1 MDELMKHAL
10 MLLSIWAVGFSELG
24 FAQNEGRKL
33 IGEDRA
39 HQVAL
44 TKVGAGRV
52 EFIER
57 RGDEPEM
64 VYEVYV
70 MQGDTLF
77 KTVIDAY
84 TSALDTIIID
94 AKNGRRRLQAR
105 ILAKKRAELVAKA
118 AVAGEVM
125 RWRLKHE
132 DGGWFYRFQIETPDG
147 KLKEVYVDE
156 YNFKVVRVKSP
167 KIQSKV

>member
-1 MDELMKHAL
+1 MKHAL
-10 MLLSIWAVGFSELG
+10 LVLSIWAVGFSASG

-39 HQVAL
+39 QQVAL
-44 TKVGAGRV
+44 SKVGAGRV

-70 MQGDTLF
+70 MKGDTLF
-77 KTVIDAY
+77 KTLIEAY
-84 TSALDTIIID
+84 NGALDTIIVD
-94 AKNGRRRLQAR
+94 AQNGRRRLEAR
-105 ILAKKRAELVAKA
+105 MFAKKRAELVAKA

-132 DGGWFYRFQIETPDG
+132 DGIWFYRFQIETPEG
-147 KLKEVYVDE
+147 KIKEVYVNE
-156 YNFKVVRVKSP
+156 YNFKVTRIKSP
-167 KIQSKV
+167 KIHRKV